1 MSNEENNVNETCD
14 FCDCNETATH
24 FDEELECWLCDEH
37 ESGRGN
43 ITGYCNRD
51 CQLGYGCDGSC

>member
-1 MSNEENNVNETCD
+1 MSNEENNENNVCE

-24 FDEELECWLCDEH
+24 FDKELQCWLCDEH
-37 ESGRGN
+37 EGDN
-43 ITGYCNRD
+43 CTGYCSRD